1 MLLETLE
8 IEKGNLE
15 EEGATEEEPYKS
27 HIHHY
32 HILGLP
38 MKCAERELKEQQY
51 KD

>member
-15 EEGATEEEPYKS
+15 EEGTTEEGPHKS
-27 HIHHY
+27 HIHHSL
-32 HILGLP
+32 ILGLP
-38 MKCAERELKEQQY
+38 MKCAGRELKEQQY